1 MKSKILASFTLAM
14 FVVSGTAQSAVI
26 GLFDWALNIDGVI
39 ITSADPLPSS
49 VNATGF
55 DFTTGLGN
63 LSVTHGGVGTHTVDL
78 FVDHE
83 IDSAITLWTN
93 EVGSVTSA
101 PVSGQTWE
109 IDEPGYGVVFGDI
122 YDNFVASSLDNS
134 IGQPGVEDV
143 SMAIGWDF
151 SLTSLDTAVL
161 DFSVSEVMPGSGF
174 YLTQSDSDTQAE
186 IYFASNLDVR
196 TANPIPEPATL
207 LLVGLGLLGLR
218 AARRNAT
225 SNY

>member
-1 MKSKILASFTLAM
+1 
-14 FVVSGTAQSAVI
+14 
-26 GLFDWALNIDGVI
+26 
-39 ITSADPLPSS
+39 
-49 VNATGF
+49 
-55 DFTTGLGN
+55 
-63 LSVTHGGVGTHTVDL
+63 
-78 FVDHE
+78 
-83 IDSAITLWTN
+83 
-93 EVGSVTSA
+93 
-101 PVSGQTWE
+101 
-109 IDEPGYGVVFGDI
+109 
-122 YDNFVASSLDNS
+122 
-134 IGQPGVEDV
+134 
-143 SMAIGWDF
+143 MAIGWDF

>member
-1 MKSKILASFTLAM
+1 MKSKILASFTLVLMVA
-14 FVVSGTAQSAVI
+14 SGSAQSAVI
-26 GLFDWALNIDGVI
+26 TLFDWALNIDGVI
-39 ITSADPLPSS
+39 TTSADPLPSS
-49 VNATGF
+49 VNAAGF

-83 IDSAITLWTN
+83 IDSAVNLWFN
-93 EVGSVTSA
+93 EVGSITSA
-101 PVSGQTWE
+101 PAAGQTWE
-109 IDEPGYGVVFGDI
+109 IDEPGFVFGDI
-122 YDNFVASSLDNS
+122 YDNLLVSSLDNS
-134 IGQPGVEDV
+134 IGEIGPEDV

-161 DFSVSEVMPGSGF
+161 DFSVSEIMPVSGF
-174 YLTQSDSDTQAE
+174 FLTQGDPDSQAD

-218 AARRNAT
+218 AARRNAR